1 MNTALALLA
10 HALRMLIFE
19 VGTTM
24 RVLSPAILLV
34 VGCSLAIGF
43 LAPDAV
49 ELFNAVPGE
58 SIALTPSSALTFV
71 LFGVIGLFG
80 YALMAILWH
89 RHVLLNGE
97 DGGLRP
103 GASLVLSY
111 LWRAIV
117 VGCVQ
122 LLAAIPVTLVVGVL
136 GAAFMQTGAGGA
148 VTSLLTLGGSV
159 IFIWIALRL
168 SVVLPAAALGY
179 RMAVRESW
187 NVTQSLSAPLWGL
200 AVLLTGL
207 NMLVS
212 LLALG
217 LVPTQ
222 GVIALMLGTVIFIV
236 EGLIFV
242 SVLTTL
248 YGHLVEGRSLG
259 Q

>member
-19 VGTTM
+19 VGTTI
-24 RVLSPAILLV
+24 RVLTPAILLV
-34 VGCSLAIGF
+34 LGCSIAIGL
-43 LAPDAV
+43 LAPEAV
-49 ELFNAVPGE
+49 ELFDAVPGE
-58 SIALTPSSALTFV
+58 PLLLEPSVALTF
-71 LFGVIGLFG
+71 LIFGIIGLFG

-97 DGGLRP
+97 DGGVRP
-103 GASLVLSY
+103 GASLVFSY

-122 LLAAIPVTLVVGVL
+122 LLAAIPVTLVIGIL
-136 GAAFMQTGAGGA
+136 GAAFLQTGAGGT
-148 VTSLLTLGGSV
+148 VTSLLTLAGSV

-168 SVVLPAAALGY
+168 SVVLPAAALGR

-187 NVTQSLSAPLWGL
+187 NATQPVSGPLWGL
-200 AVLLTGL
+200 AALLTGL

-212 LLALG
+212 LVALAVVPTEGLLAL
-217 LVPTQ
+217 T
-222 GVIALMLGTVIFIV
+222 LGTVIFIA
-236 EGLIFV
+236 EGLIFI